1 MIQLSIVS
9 NPSFFAL
16 KNLAVFYRTFPDIC
30 LGQVWALLW
39 CIGGHRNN
47 KLSCFLFG
55 FPYVMSGI
63 SHLLISV
70 SLFCVSIYFIFMP
83 DFFFLV
89 SFLFFLSLLQLK
101 VSEGEVWS
109 LYKWALE
116 RGLWILGKLHSSS
129 YSLSVI
135 FLHRSNYVFH
145 WV

>member
-9 NPSFFAL
+9 NPSFFTL

-70 SLFCVSIYFIFMP
+70 SLFCINLLHMYAR
-83 DFFFLV
+83 FFFLGFV
-89 SFLFFLSLLQLK
+89 F
-101 VSEGEVWS
+101 V
-109 LYKWALE
+109 
-116 RGLWILGKLHSSS
+116 
-129 YSLSVI
+129 LSVI
-135 FLHRSNYVFH
+135 IAIKGQWRWGLVIIQVGIRTRTLDFRKASQFQLFSVCHFLRRSNYVFH